1 MDARTLT
8 YRTTTAVTVFVLL
21 SGGLAYLLGAEWA
34 VAGVTALGYPAYVVT
49 LLGVWKVLGAV
60 ALTVPGYARL
70 KEWAYAGVAFDLS
83 GATVSHLASGSAAF
97 HAVVPTTLLVV
108 AGRLLG
114 DPARPHDASRR
125 PPSAASRRPSPFPRP
140 ERSVRS
146 PRGPGPPRP
155 RRRRGRWPAGSRRR
169 GP

>member
-34 VAGVTALGYPAYVVT
+34 VAGVMALGYPAYVVT

-70 KEWAYAGVAFDLS
+70 KEWAYAGIVFDLS

-108 AGRLLG
+108 AGVSW
-114 DPARPHDASRR
+114 ATRPASRR
-125 PPSAASRRPSPFPRP
+125 LAAATERREPTAEP
-140 ERSVRS
+140 V
-146 PRGPGPPRP
+146 
-155 RRRRGRWPAGSRRR
+155 PAT
-169 GP
+169 

>member
-1 MDARTLT
+1 MDTRTLT

-34 VAGVTALGYPAYVVT
+34 VAGVMALGYPAYVVT

-70 KEWAYAGVAFDLS
+70 KEWAYAGIVFDLS

-108 AGRLLG
+108 AGHLLG
-114 DPARPHDASRR
+114 DPSGLTTPRGGHRAPRAHGRARSGRLSRR
-125 PPSAASRRPSPFPRP
+125 LLAGIARSASDTSQ
-140 ERSVRS
+140 
-146 PRGPGPPRP
+146 
-155 RRRRGRWPAGSRRR
+155 
-169 GP
+169 